1 MNQEATTAARNDFG
15 HKVPGKCSVS
25 NNTRPILWNKR
36 SLGIGTQKDEHLPCL
51 NSFNLIVAR

>member
-36 SLGIGTQKDEHLPCL
+36 SLGIGTQKTNIFLA
-51 NSFNLIVAR
+51 LIVLI